1 MAHKIEISEDLTQPY
16 APPAD
21 APLDVLREIAQSA
34 NDTAIALLEKPG
46 KDVTDDD
53 LARANWLSAAVDA
66 TQASIAVVEQKEQER
81 QNTVDELKGKFK
93 PADPQADA
101 DISGQSAA
109 PADAGAEPAALPLAA
124 AAVPSIGAIARS
136 QSRPNV
142 PTPSRGR
149 VTLTAAADVPGFSN
163 GQHLDLDP
171 ESPHLGEA
179 FIARARGLTGQRG
192 AGRVQ
197 SGFAKI
203 VVDADPA
210 VVASGSGAT
219 SVNVMEALK
228 NATDQKRLPGGAL
241 TAAGWCAPS
250 EVLYDPLNLSTAE
263 GLISVPEISAPR
275 GGLRWTTGPDFGTVY
290 GNGTFSLTETQA
302 IAGQTKPV
310 FNIPCG
316 TWTEA
321 RMNAD
326 GIYLTGDI
334 LTEHSW
340 PEGISDYIVKGQ
352 IAWQHKVSGATIAD
366 MVAGSTVKDLSGP
379 YEFGA
384 IPTILGA
391 LELQAE
397 DMKYRGRLSRNAPL
411 EVILPFFARGIIRSD
426 FAKRLDSDAGASISV
441 TDAQIDDMFAVRGLN
456 VQYVYDWQDAIVTS
470 GSGSGAMGSET
481 TPVSTW
487 PQTFKALMYPAGTWA
502 RALAPV
508 IELSTVYDSVL
519 LTNNQ
524 YIALFIEQGRLTIKR
539 GFDSRVVTLMS
550 NPSGVTGGY
559 ASPTNPQAATPV

>member
-53 LARANWLSAAVDA
+53 LAKAGWLSAAVDA

-136 QSRPNV
+136 QARPNV
-142 PTPSRGR
+142 ANRTGGGR
-149 VTLTAAADVPGFSN
+149 TVLTAAADVPGFTS
-163 GQHLDLDP
+163 GQDL
-171 ESPHLGEA
+171 EQRQLGEA
-179 FIARARGLTGQRG
+179 FIARARGLIGREG
-192 AGRVQ
+192 PGRVQ
-197 SGFAKI
+197 SAI
-203 VVDADPA
+203 AQIHLDPDPGL
-210 VVASGSGAT
+210 VASGSGQAAVSVEEALNYAT
-219 SVNVMEALK
+219 S
-228 NATDQKRLPGGAL
+228 TSRLPGGAL

-250 EVLYDPLNLSTAE
+250 EVLYDPLNQMTSE
-263 GLISVPEISAPR
+263 GLISVPEISVSR
-275 GGLRWTTGPDFGTVY
+275 GGLKWTTGPDFGAVY
-290 GNGTFSLTETQA
+290 GNGAFTLTEAQA

-310 FNIPCG
+310 FNVPCG
-316 TWTEA
+316 SWTEA

-326 GIYLTGDI
+326 GIYLTSDI
-334 LTEHSW
+334 LTEAAW
-340 PEGISDYIVKGQ
+340 PEGIADYITKAQ
-352 IAWQHKVSGATIAD
+352 IAWQHKVSAATITD
-366 MVAGSTVKDLSGP
+366 IIAGSTAKDMSSGGAL
-379 YEFGA
+379 EFGA
-384 IPTILGA
+384 IPTVLGA
-391 LELQAE
+391 IELQVE
-397 DMKYRGRLSRNAPL
+397 DMKYRGRLSRGMSV
-411 EVILPFFARGIIRSD
+411 ECVLPYFARGILRSD
-426 FAKRLDSDAGASISV
+426 FAKRLDTDGGASISV
-441 TDAQIDDMFAVRGLN
+441 TDAQIDEMFAVRGVSL
-456 VQYVYDWQDAIVTS
+456 QYVYDWQDAIVTS
-470 GSGSGAMGSET
+470 GSGSGAIGSET
-481 TPVSTW
+481 TAVSTW
-487 PQTFKALMYPAGTWA
+487 PQTFKALLYPVGTWA
-502 RALAPV
+502 RALNPV

-524 YIALFIEQGRLTIKR
+524 YVALFIEQGRLTIKR
-539 GFDSRVVTLMS
+539 GFDSRVITLQS

-559 ASPTNPQAATPV
+559 AAPTSPQAATPV